1 MVWMDDEGQPV
12 KGAGSLKP
20 EVVEREL
27 SVRVWDRIITAV
39 LELQTLLA
47 LVLLCTNQK

>member
-1 MVWMDDEGQPV
+1 MDDEGQPV

-27 SVRVWDRIITAV
+27 SIRVWERVIFAV
-39 LELQTLLA
+39 LELQLLLA
-47 LVLLCTNQK
+47 LVLL